1 MVFNPCH
8 HYRVLLRQMN
18 SADGWA
24 GRQQS
29 ADGCDCARTRGCG
42 GASRWFIIQADKASR
57 PHESRRI
64 FFFLLSLPLRGNS
77 VKRPGIQSSHSK
89 LDRFHLRFSALWRQK
104 LSHAYGLR
112 CTEGAPSAPCSPG
125 AGVVQDWLLCPFP
138 RGEHGFLFSS
148 GNEPRPLVL
157 GAHRL
162 IFNSFHIL
170 RRTL

>member
-1 MVFNPCH
+1 MAERAGNKAQTDAIVRGRGAVAGPAVGSLF
-8 HYRVLLRQMN
+8 RQTKLPALMN
-18 SADGWA
+18 HVG
-24 GRQQS
+24 
-29 ADGCDCARTRGCG
+29 
-42 GASRWFIIQADKASR
+42 FFF
-57 PHESRRI
+57 
-64 FFFLLSLPLRGNS
+64 FFFLLSLPLWGNS

-138 RGEHGFLFSS
+138 RGEHGFLFIS